1 MPSSDAAVDGD
12 AAKGKESG
20 GSGSTSLASKIGG
33 GFKKVFDFDKA
44 TGGEDL
50 GTFGLDES
58 EKKAKKSPKP
68 VSKQVLDVSK
78 TVGETGNGNVSGEDT
93 EDQQELWRNATNFS
107 RYESTLGKAL

>member
-12 AAKGKESG
+12 AANGKESG

-58 EKKAKKSPKP
+58 EKKSPKP

-78 TVGETGNGNVSGEDT
+78 TVGETGNGIVSGEDT

-107 RYESTLGKAL
+107 RYESTLGKKLRI